1 MNTVDEPK
9 VICIGWHKT
18 GTTTL
23 GDALLLLG
31 YEVLGARVDLADDL
45 LTGNIEPALELAADF
60 SALQDVPWNA
70 LYQELDQA
78 FPGSRFIL
86 TVRDEDNWLKSA
98 VRHFGAR
105 NYDTPIFQWLYGTG
119 RINGNEQRF
128 LERYQRHNREVR
140 EYFRDR
146 PTDLLV
152 YNLEERPGWEPLC
165 HFLGKP
171 IPNKPFPHSNPS
183 PHSLSWRQ
191 RMYRLARNLTPLP
204 LRRLRLKVLEK
215 LGRPVNIDRFN
226 NRTANRAA
234 RKRYAQPSDSSNTG
248 TQD

>member
-1 MNTVDEPK
+1 MNTINKSK

-23 GDALLLLG
+23 GDALLTLG
-31 YEVLGARVDLADDL
+31 YEVLGARVDLAEELLKGNMEQALDL
-45 LTGNIEPALELAADF
+45 AGDF

-119 RINGNEQRF
+119 RINGNEQCF

-146 PTDLLV
+146 PNDLLV

-165 HFLGKP
+165 RFLQKP
-171 IPNKPFPHSNPS
+171 IPDKPFPHSNPS

-191 RMYRLARNLTPLP
+191 RIYRLARNLTPLP
-204 LRRLRLKVLEK
+204 LRRLRLRVLDK